1 MNNNQKYTD
10 DLETNDGLDMKEI
23 IDTLWNQ
30 KMLIIKMTACAAVL
44 SVIFSLILTNYY
56 ESESLLVA
64 TDSQDAGGVSQLA
77 GLASIA
83 GIGIDSSGDSVI
95 EIIELIRS
103 RDFVKHLISFEG
115 VLAGIMAAESYDVG
129 SRELFFNNNYNP
141 ETKNWSSK
149 PSYLQAHKK
158 YRDKILTISQS
169 KRTGVVSIKIEHIS
183 PIFAKELLELIIRE
197 ANSLKR
203 NKDLQVSSEALS
215 YLKQEL
221 SNTSLVEIRESI
233 NTLIEAQLER
243 QMMAKINEDYVLNE
257 IEPPYI
263 PDRKSRPH
271 RAQICIL
278 GTLLGGIL
286 SVVFVIVRY
295 YSSKNSF
302 KQAKA

>member
-1 MNNNQKYTD
+1 MNNNQNYTN
-10 DLETNDGLDMKEI
+10 DLETNDGLDMMEI

-30 KMLIIKMTACAAVL
+30 KMLIIKMTACTAVL
-44 SVIFSLILTNYY
+44 SVIFSLTLTNYY

-64 TDSQDAGGVSQLA
+64 ADSQDTGGVSQLA

-83 GIGIDSSGDSVI
+83 GIGINGSGDSVI

-103 RDFVKHLISFEG
+103 REFVKHLISFDG
-115 VLAGIMAAESYDVG
+115 VLAGIMASESYNAG
-129 SRELFFNNNYNP
+129 TQELFLKDSYNP
-141 ETKNWSSK
+141 ETKKWKSK

-158 YRDKILTISQS
+158 YRDKILEITQS

-183 PIFAKELLELIIRE
+183 PIFAKDLLELIIKE

-203 NKDLQVSSEALS
+203 KRDLEVSSEALS
-215 YLKQEL
+215 FLKQEL
-221 SNTSLVEIRESI
+221 SKTALVEIRESI
-233 NTLIEAQLER
+233 NALIEAQLER
-243 QMMAKINEDYVLNE
+243 QMMAKINEDYVLIE

-286 SVVFVIVRY
+286 SVIVVLIRHFFFGKD
-295 YSSKNSF
+295 SLKGI
-302 KQAKA
+302 A